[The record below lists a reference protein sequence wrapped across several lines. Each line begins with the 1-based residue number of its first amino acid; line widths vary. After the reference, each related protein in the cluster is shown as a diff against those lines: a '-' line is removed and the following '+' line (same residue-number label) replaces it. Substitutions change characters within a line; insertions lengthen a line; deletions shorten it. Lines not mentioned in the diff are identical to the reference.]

1 MTEQELLDIL
11 EGVVELAT
19 PLNSN
24 GVKIKSLD
32 ENLSETG
39 LDSLDMLMVGIYLGD
54 IYGVSED
61 DLKTLQPVT
70 VRDLFEFMCKHK
82 TKEPTSS
89 SSDAVNAPVEFS
101 TSFLMAVSNASAFQV
116 VGLRK
121 KPMICLGAFFIFL
134 S

>member
-32 ENLSETG
+32 ENLAERG

-70 VRDLFEFMCKHK
+70 VRDLFEFMCQHK
-82 TKEPTSS
+82 TKEPTS
-89 SSDAVNAPVEFS
+89 VEEA
-101 TSFLMAVSNASAFQV
+101 LASIQ
-116 VGLRK
+116 
-121 KPMICLGAFFIFL
+121 
-134 S
+134 

>member
-32 ENLSETG
+32 ENLAETG

-70 VRDLFEFMCKHK
+70 VRDLFEFMCQHK
-82 TKEPTSS
+82 TKEPTS
-89 SSDAVNAPVEFS
+89 VEEAL
-101 TSFLMAVSNASAFQV
+101 TSIQ
-116 VGLRK
+116 
-121 KPMICLGAFFIFL
+121 
-134 S
+134 

>member
-32 ENLSETG
+32 ENLAETG

-70 VRDLFEFMCKHK
+70 VRDLFEFMCQHK
-82 TKEPTSS
+82 TKEPTS
-89 SSDAVNAPVEFS
+89 VEEA
-101 TSFLMAVSNASAFQV
+101 LASIQ
-116 VGLRK
+116 
-121 KPMICLGAFFIFL
+121 
-134 S
+134 

>member
-70 VRDLFEFMCKHK
+70 VRDLFEFMCQHK
-82 TKEPTSS
+82 TKEPTS
-89 SSDAVNAPVEFS
+89 VEEA
-101 TSFLMAVSNASAFQV
+101 LASIQ
-116 VGLRK
+116 
-121 KPMICLGAFFIFL
+121 
-134 S
+134 

>member
-1 MTEQELLDIL
+1 MTEQELLKIL
-11 EGVVELAT
+11 EGVVALAT

-32 ENLSETG
+32 ENLAETG

-70 VRDLFEFMCKHK
+70 VRDLFEFMCQHK
-82 TKEPTSS
+82 TKEPTS
-89 SSDAVNAPVEFS
+89 VEEA
-101 TSFLMAVSNASAFQV
+101 LASIQ
-116 VGLRK
+116 
-121 KPMICLGAFFIFL
+121 
-134 S
+134 

>member
-61 DLKTLQPVT
+61 DLKTLQPIT
-70 VRDLFEFMCKHK
+70 VRDLFEFMCQHK
-82 TKEPTSS
+82 TKEPMS
-89 SSDAVNAPVEFS
+89 VEEA
-101 TSFLMAVSNASAFQV
+101 LASIQ
-116 VGLRK
+116 
-121 KPMICLGAFFIFL
+121 
-134 S
+134 